1 MADGDGPV
9 EGESSGSTLC
19 RGEIREWGD
28 ELGLGE
34 AEDFGD
40 GDGDGDWDGGGF
52 GEAVTLGAVVWVGDD
67 CGAGVEEKRVVPLFR
82 LTFQVNTEL
91 FASAFSMLA
100 TVTTSPPLNGP
111 RVLLRGIVAVGG
123 WPTGIGS

>member
-1 MADGDGPV
+1 MAEGDGPV

-28 ELGLGE
+28 ELDLGE

-40 GDGDGDWDGGGF
+40 GDGEGEGF
-52 GEAVTLGAVVWVGDD
+52 GEAVTLGAVVGLGDD
-67 CGAGVEEKRVVPLFR
+67 CGAEVGEGAERVVALFR
-82 LTFQVNTEL
+82 FTFQVNTEL

-100 TVTTSPPLNGP
+100 TVTTSPPLKGP
-111 RVLLRGIVAVGG
+111 RVLLVGIVAVGG
-123 WPTGIGS
+123 WPTGMGS

>member
-1 MADGDGPV
+1 MAVGDGPV

-28 ELGLGE
+28 ELDLGE

-40 GDGDGDWDGGGF
+40 GEGDGDGF
-52 GEAVTLGAVVWVGDD
+52 GEAVTLGAVVGLGDD
-67 CGAGVEEKRVVPLFR
+67 CGAGVGEEERVVLLFR
-82 LTFQVNTEL
+82 FTFQVNTEL

-100 TVTTSPPLNGP
+100 AVTTSPPLNGP
-111 RVLLRGIVAVGG
+111 SVLLEGIVAVGG
-123 WPTGIGS
+123 

>member
-1 MADGDGPV
+1 MADGDGPL
-9 EGESSGSTLC
+9 EGESSGSTFC

-28 ELGLGE
+28 ELDLGE

-40 GDGDGDWDGGGF
+40 GDGEAEGF
-52 GEAVTLGAVVWVGDD
+52 GEAVTLGAVVGLGDD

-82 LTFQVNTEL
+82 FTFQVNTEL
-91 FASAFSMLA
+91 LASAFSMLA

-111 RVLLRGIVAVGG
+111 RVLLVGIVAVGG
-123 WPTGIGS
+123 WPTGMGS